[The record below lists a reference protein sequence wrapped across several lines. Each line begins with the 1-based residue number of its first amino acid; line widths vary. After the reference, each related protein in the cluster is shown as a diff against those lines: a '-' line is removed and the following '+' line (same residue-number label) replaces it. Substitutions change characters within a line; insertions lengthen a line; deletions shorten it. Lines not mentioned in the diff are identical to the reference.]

1 MWGRARF
8 HESKAR
14 GHLGGGS
21 LNTGWLKRWL
31 FTTNHKEVGIL
42 YLVTSFYFAFL
53 AGILAFL
60 MRTQLAFPSE
70 TFLQPPQYNEAVTMH
85 GLIMVLWFLS
95 PLGIAFA
102 NYFVPL
108 QIGAAD
114 VAFARLNATSY
125 WMYVF
130 SGITAF
136 ASFFVPGGSPASGWT
151 NYSPLTS
158 LQFSPGSGE
167 TLGAAALIVLAASN
181 TVGTVNILV
190 TILWHRAR
198 GVSFVKLPM
207 FTMFTF
213 WTMLQ
218 FLWAFP
224 SLIAGLI
231 MLEADRL
238 LGTSFFTSSA
248 GGSILWDHV
257 WWFFGHP
264 EVYIVLLPA
273 FGIVAGII
281 ATFSGRPVYARK
293 PLFAAVG
300 IVVLLSYMVYG
311 HHMFLTGISLT
322 EREVFT
328 INTEMISI
336 PFGVL
341 MLSFIGTMYKGAVKL
356 TTPMLFALGSVVI
369 FVIGGLSGVFNSSL
383 ALDIAL
389 RGTYFVVAHF
399 HYVMVGASEFGLFA
413 GIYYW
418 LPKMT
423 GRMYNE
429 TLGKTHFILS
439 FVGFNLIFFPMFF
452 LEDMPRR
459 IVTYVASTGWGP
471 ANFVAT
477 VGAFIFIPSQL
488 LLVYNMGMTL
498 RGPRAPMNPWNST
511 DREWVSG
518 PSMPHPVGA
527 SSHGIGNGLGNGVSH
542 ATSESAHEAS
552 PLSTRPIILCLGF
565 AVSMAGLAFGLP
577 VIIIG
582 LVILA
587 GGVFGWAW
595 DDYRGRFRLP
605 EEEEGERWPF
615 SKVPKDKLAMWTF
628 LGSEAVLFGVLL
640 GSYAFIRVNFPYWP
654 TPGVL
659 HDINFGTIDTLI
671 VITSSLTAYLGL
683 QSIKA
688 GNRRGLIGWLGA
700 TLLLGIISLG
710 VKGTEWYGL
719 ITNLVPGSPIGLPV
733 SSYLV
738 TTGIHGAH
746 VLAGLLI
753 MIYLMKRAATG
764 GFSAEHYGSVENF
777 NLYWSFVN
785 CVWLVVFPLFYL
797 L

>member
-1 MWGRARF
+1 M
-8 HESKAR
+8 
-14 GHLGGGS
+14 
-21 LNTGWLKRWL
+21 NTVWLKRWL

-60 MRTQLAFPSE
+60 MRTQLAVPSE

-136 ASFFVPGGSPASGWT
+136 VSFFVPGGSPASGWT

-190 TILWHRAR
+190 TILWHRAA

-238 LGTSFFTSSA
+238 LGTSFFTSTA

-341 MLSFIGTMYKGAVKL
+341 MLSFIGTMYRGAIRL

-452 LEDMPRR
+452 LENMPRR
-459 IVTYVASTGWGP
+459 IVTYAASTGWGP
-471 ANFVAT
+471 ANFIAT

-488 LLVYNMGMTL
+488 LLVYNMGRTL
-498 RGPRAPMNPWNST
+498 RGPPAPANPWNST
-511 DREWVSG
+511 DREWASG
-518 PSMPHPVGA
+518 TSMPHSVGGPG
-527 SSHGIGNGLGNGVSH
+527 HGLGNGLGNGVSH
-542 ATSESAHEAS
+542 SGSESAHEAS

-565 AVSMAGLAFGLP
+565 AVSMAGLAF
-577 VIIIG
+577 
-582 LVILA
+582 
-587 GGVFGWAW
+587 
-595 DDYRGRFRLP
+595 
-605 EEEEGERWPF
+605 
-615 SKVPKDKLAMWTF
+615 
-628 LGSEAVLFGVLL
+628 LL

-654 TPGVL
+654 APGSL
-659 HDINFGTIDTLI
+659 HDINVGTVDTII

-688 GNRRGLIGWLGA
+688 GNKRGLIGWLGV
-700 TLLLGIISLG
+700 TLLLGIVSLAI
-710 VKGTEWYGL
+710 KGSEWYGL
-719 ITNLVPGSPIGLPV
+719 VQGLAPGAQIGLPL
-733 SSYLV
+733 SSYFV

-746 VLAGLLI
+746 VLAGMFLI
-753 MIYLMKRAATG
+753 IYLVKRAATG
-764 GFSAEHYGSVENF
+764 GFSAERYGTVENF

>member
-1 MWGRARF
+1 M
-8 HESKAR
+8 
-14 GHLGGGS
+14 
-21 LNTGWLKRWL
+21 
-31 FTTNHKEVGIL
+31 
-42 YLVTSFYFAFL
+42 TSFYFAFL

-60 MRTQLAFPSE
+60 MRTQLAVPSE

-136 ASFFVPGGSPASGWT
+136 VSFFVPGGSPASGWT

-190 TILWHRAR
+190 TILWHRAA

-238 LGTSFFTSSA
+238 LGTSFFTSTA

-328 INTEMISI
+328 INTETISV
-336 PFGVL
+336 PFGIL
-341 MLSFIGTMYKGAVKL
+341 MLSFIGTMYRGAIRL

-399 HYVMVGASEFGLFA
+399 HYVMV
-413 GIYYW
+413 
-418 LPKMT
+418 
-423 GRMYNE
+423 
-429 TLGKTHFILS
+429 
-439 FVGFNLIFFPMFF
+439 
-452 LEDMPRR
+452 
-459 IVTYVASTGWGP
+459 
-471 ANFVAT
+471 
-477 VGAFIFIPSQL
+477 
-488 LLVYNMGMTL
+488 
-498 RGPRAPMNPWNST
+498 
-511 DREWVSG
+511 
-518 PSMPHPVGA
+518 
-527 SSHGIGNGLGNGVSH
+527 
-542 ATSESAHEAS
+542 
-552 PLSTRPIILCLGF
+552 
-565 AVSMAGLAFGLP
+565 
-577 VIIIG
+577 
-582 LVILA
+582 
-587 GGVFGWAW
+587 
-595 DDYRGRFRLP
+595 
-605 EEEEGERWPF
+605 
-615 SKVPKDKLAMWTF
+615 
-628 LGSEAVLFGVLL
+628 
-640 GSYAFIRVNFPYWP
+640 
-654 TPGVL
+654 
-659 HDINFGTIDTLI
+659 
-671 VITSSLTAYLGL
+671 
-683 QSIKA
+683 
-688 GNRRGLIGWLGA
+688 
-700 TLLLGIISLG
+700 
-710 VKGTEWYGL
+710 
-719 ITNLVPGSPIGLPV
+719 
-733 SSYLV
+733 
-738 TTGIHGAH
+738 
-746 VLAGLLI
+746 
-753 MIYLMKRAATG
+753 
-764 GFSAEHYGSVENF
+764 
-777 NLYWSFVN
+777 
-785 CVWLVVFPLFYL
+785 
-797 L
+797 